1 MALTEQNK
9 SKEGVESIVLK
20 SSYAIEEFRTGAY
33 VAEDRMQIMQKEIDA
48 LIQKENQ
55 LLSKF
60 GGMSG
65 LINKINKFKADA
77 NNLSGKGL
85 GINFTWAYQTEMEKG
100 LKKAQKDFEIYLLGY
115 LRQKLGEDIVNNLH
129 SSDLFE
135 FLNLKEFGLSDLTVE
150 VTESG
155 GTVLQAKK
163 GTKRAG
169 GQIGSK
175 KDNQKLSEFL
185 LKSSSSAV
193 YGRVDDAVDWAKK
206 QLKLEGVDLKAF
218 AKIEKNRLKIYPGTN
233 WFKLTSRGGK
243 PLTETEARANP
254 YIVKNLDS
262 INKQIK
268 DDIKASL
275 GINGEVIDK
284 VFDHMLGQNDYMF
297 FVGKNEK
304 QITGLIGE
312 ITAMVLFFDLV
323 GSYPS
328 VSWAAQHTGLSG
340 TQASADI
347 IIKDGYGVEVENSY
361 GIQVKNSTE
370 DLDFFEIGSKG
381 HSIGFSEVSFETLGA
396 KLGFQYQP
404 IEDLYSTDIYNVG
417 YEWTKKEGGGNT
429 FKAGTNPDFVAIR
442 EEIERLEN
450 EFERMMATYS
460 SALLYMDDVR
470 KSGTTFYSG
479 SIGNVLYMVNL
490 IPYRASEMLERIK
503 NELLATES
511 LKAISFN
518 ASFYKKS
525 SGRTIVQDINVN
537 PHAFFSGAGTE
548 SSFFGEKN
556 SPLFKTSFNF
566 R

>member
-9 SKEGVESIVLK
+9 SKEGVEFIVLK

-33 VAEDRMQIMQKEIDA
+33 MAEDRMQIMQKEIDA

-65 LINKINKFKADA
+65 LINRINKFKADA

-129 SSDLFE
+129 SSDLFQ
-135 FLNLKEFGLSDLTVE
+135 FLNLKDFGLSDLNVKVTNEGATVIE
-150 VTESG
+150 VNKG
-155 GTVLQAKK
+155 AK
-163 GTKRAG
+163 RSG

-193 YGRVDDAVDWAKK
+193 YARVDDAVKWAKK

-218 AKIEKNRLKIYPGTN
+218 AKIEKNRLNIYPGTE
-233 WFKLTSRGGK
+233 WFNLTSHGGK
-243 PLTETEARANP
+243 PLTETEARKNP
-254 YIVKNLDS
+254 YIVKNIDN
-262 INKQIK
+262 INEQIK
-268 DDIKASL
+268 SDIKSSL
-275 GINGEVIDK
+275 GINGEVIDR
-284 VFDHMLGQNDYMF
+284 VFNHMLGKNKFMF
-297 FVGKNEK
+297 FVGRNDK

-312 ITAMVLFFDLV
+312 ITAMVLFFDLI
-323 GSYPS
+323 GDYPS
-328 VSWAAQHTGLSG
+328 VTWAAQHTGLSG

-347 IIKDGYGVEVENSY
+347 IIKDGF

-370 DLDFFEIGSKG
+370 DLDSFELNSKG
-381 HSIGFSEVSFETLGA
+381 HSIGFSEISFERLGSTF
-396 KLGFQYQP
+396 GFQYQP
-404 IEDLYSTDIYNVG
+404 IEDLYSTDIYNIE
-417 YEWTKKEGGGNT
+417 YEWNKKRGGGNT
-429 FKAGTNPDFVAIR
+429 FTSGSNPNFTAIR
-442 EEIERLEN
+442 EEIETLEH
-450 EFERMMATYS
+450 EFERLMATYA
-460 SALLYMDDVR
+460 SALLYMDDVIS
-470 KSGTTFYSG
+470 SGKTFYSG
-479 SIGNVLYMVNL
+479 EIGNVLYMVNL

-503 NELLATES
+503 NELLSTGD
-511 LKAISFN
+511 LNAISFETMIKGGT
-518 ASFYKKS
+518 FGK
-525 SGRTIVQDINVN
+525 TIIQDINVN

-548 SSFFGEKN
+548 SSFFGEKGK
-556 SPLFKTSFNF
+556 PLFKTSFNF